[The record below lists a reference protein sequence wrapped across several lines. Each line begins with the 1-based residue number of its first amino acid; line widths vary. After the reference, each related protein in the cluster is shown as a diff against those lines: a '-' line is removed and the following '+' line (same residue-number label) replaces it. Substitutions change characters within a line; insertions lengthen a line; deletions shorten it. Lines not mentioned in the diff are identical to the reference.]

1 MDYPE
6 YEHIEILDSDVRLI
20 GKATFEVN
28 QDRVEHGIETSL
40 ESGIEIS
47 SDFSEFKILF
57 NGADVTELLKYI
69 EHEQAVNLYSQMKS
83 ELKEKLEE
91 DL

>member
-1 MDYPE
+1 MEYPE
-6 YEHIEILDSDVRLI
+6 YEHIEILDDKVQLV
-20 GKATFEVN
+20 GKATFEVTE
-28 QDRVEHGIETSL
+28 DTIDHGIETSL
-40 ESGIEIS
+40 DSAIEIS
-47 SDFSEFKILF
+47 YDFSEFKILF

-69 EHEQAVNLYSQMKS
+69 EREEVVDYYSQMQR